1 MKKKNFKEGIYKKNQ
16 KGFGFVKISEEE
28 EIHIAK
34 ENSLRAM
41 NGDRVLV
48 KVIEEKSNDKK
59 GLSKQWID
67 ELDKFTVALSEVKL
81 ELTMDSMEFYVPSYF
96 STFSSSSVVGIY
108 EYNAAATIIL
118 LKKLRKA
125 VISFEGNSL
134 PGNNTAYNSYG
145 LATNFLRALSD
156 FEDCFLE
163 YVDC

>member
-59 GLSKQWID
+59 AEGKI
-67 ELDKFTVALSEVKL
+67 VKIL
-81 ELTMDSMEFYVPSYF
+81 KHEKDT
-96 STFSSSSVVGIY
+96 VVGLFYI
-108 EYNAAATIIL
+108 
-118 LKKLRKA
+118 
-125 VISFEGNSL
+125 F
-134 PGNNTAYNSYG
+134 
-145 LATNFLRALSD
+145 
-156 FEDCFLE
+156 
-163 YVDC
+163 

>member
-1 MKKKNFKEGIYKKNQ
+1 MCQENLNNKEERQKLWKKLEEATQNFHREIYGMRCKVEG
-16 KGFGFVKISEEE
+16 VMEE
-28 EIHIAK
+28 K
-34 ENSLRAM
+34 
-41 NGDRVLV
+41 
-48 KVIEEKSNDKK
+48 KSNDKK
-59 GLSKQWID
+59 GLSKHWID

-108 EYNAAATIIL
+108 EYNAAATVIL

-134 PGNNTAYNSYG
+134 PGNNTAHNSYG